1 MVESH
6 GISKSPTGIEGLDDI
21 TSGGLPTGRP
31 TLICGSAGCGKT
43 LFATTF
49 LVHGARECGEPGVFV
64 TFEER
69 PADIISN
76 VASLDFR
83 LDALVAD
90 KKIYIEHIAV
100 DPSEV
105 AEIGDYDLEGLFIR
119 LDMAVQQV
127 GAKRIVL
134 DTIESLFSAFS
145 NPAILRAELRRLFGW
160 LKERGLTTV
169 ITAERGEG
177 AFTRS
182 GLEEYVSDCVI
193 LLDHRVVD
201 QISTRRLRIVK
212 YRGTVHGTNEY
223 PFLID
228 EDGFS
233 VLPVS
238 SVGLNHKVSNERISA
253 GIADLDVM
261 LVGGGFHRGS
271 SILIS
276 GVAGSGKSSIAA
288 SIVNAA
294 CQRGEKAL

>member
-145 NPAILRAELRRLFGW
+145 NPTPRFSG
-160 LKERGLTTV
+160 
-169 ITAERGEG
+169 
-177 AFTRS
+177 RS
-182 GLEEYVSDCVI
+182 FAVC
-193 LLDHRVVD
+193 
-201 QISTRRLRIVK
+201 
-212 YRGTVHGTNEY
+212 
-223 PFLID
+223 
-228 EDGFS
+228 
-233 VLPVS
+233 
-238 SVGLNHKVSNERISA
+238 SA
-253 GIADLDVM
+253 G
-261 LVGGGFHRGS
+261 
-271 SILIS
+271 
-276 GVAGSGKSSIAA
+276 
-288 SIVNAA
+288 
-294 CQRGEKAL
+294 